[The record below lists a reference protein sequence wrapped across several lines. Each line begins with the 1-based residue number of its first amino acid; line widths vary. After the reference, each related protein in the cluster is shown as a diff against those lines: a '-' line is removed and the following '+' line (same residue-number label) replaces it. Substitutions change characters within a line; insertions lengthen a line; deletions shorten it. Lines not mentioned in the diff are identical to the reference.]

1 MEHRIFKI
9 KKKVKHQ
16 KIGGKKFIVDEYITQ
31 TLSRE
36 EVYRQALNGNF
47 ACMNFIQRRSDF
59 DFALNFPYKLY
70 YGHVEN
76 LGYIIAEDEIEN
88 I

>member
-9 KKKVKHQ
+9 KKNIKHQ
-16 KIGGKKFIVDEYITQ
+16 NIGGKKFEVDERITQ
-31 TLSRE
+31 TLNNE
-36 EVYRQALNGNF
+36 EVIKRAYSGNY
-47 ACMNFIQRRSDF
+47 ACFNFIERRRDF
-59 DFALNFPYKLY
+59 DVAFPYKLY
-70 YGHVEN
+70 YGHVKN